1 MRLDIWNDPPLQ
13 NHSTRYDMF
22 IMEILREI
30 FWLKR
35 EHFTDLISD
44 LCPKEMLNLQSEQ
57 AAKYDTLPYSMK

>member
-13 NHSTRYDMF
+13 NHSTRYDMR

-44 LCPKEMLNLQSEQ
+44 LQCCMPKRDAEF
-57 AAKYDTLPYSMK
+57 AK